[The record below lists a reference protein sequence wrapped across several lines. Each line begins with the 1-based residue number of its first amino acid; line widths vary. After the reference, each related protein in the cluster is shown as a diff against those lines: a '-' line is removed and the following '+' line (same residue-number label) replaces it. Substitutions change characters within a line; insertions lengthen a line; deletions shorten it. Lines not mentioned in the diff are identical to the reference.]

1 MQQVMSLCWEQEP
14 TSRPQISQ
22 ILNWCDLP
30 ELQSLKTISPM
41 DKGSVCAVC
50 QCTVNR
56 NHSHILIS
64 NPPNNVKF
72 TLEHCAKFNHLFT
85 KPEIAS
91 PRLSSNLNA
100 PTRNELKKK
109 NHTQVWITQE
119 ADKNKTLLQILTYRS
134 TQVGYRVSS

>member
-1 MQQVMSLCWEQEP
+1 MSLCWEQEP

-30 ELQSLKTISPM
+30 EFQSLRTVSSM
-41 DKGSVCAVC
+41 DKGSICAVC

-56 NHSHILIS
+56 NHSHILAS
-64 NPPNNVKF
+64 NPPSGVKF
-72 TLEHCAKFNHLFT
+72 TLEHCAKFDRLFT

-91 PRLSSNLNA
+91 PK
-100 PTRNELKKK
+100 PTSHVTAHTRHKLKKSK

-119 ADKNKTLLQILTYRS
+119 ANKNKTLLQILTYRS
-134 TQVGYRVSS
+134 TQVGYRVSNYL